1 MSTVDIT
8 QGLQDDN
15 IQLNITVLPYIKMKL
30 QSLEIIK
37 GFLNGTDSDEWLKD
51 AEKING

>member
-30 QSLEIIK
+30 NSILVIINLIK
-37 GFLNGTDSDEWLKD
+37 GTDGDEWLIE
-51 AEKING
+51 AEENG

>member
-8 QGLQDDN
+8 QGLQGDN

-30 QSLEIIK
+30 NSIMIISGFIK
-37 GFLNGTDSDEWLKD
+37 GTESDEWLKE
-51 AEKING
+51 AENG

>member
-30 QSLEIIK
+30 NSILIIK
-37 GFLNGTDSDEWLKD
+37 GFIDGTESDEWLIE
-51 AEKING
+51 AENG